1 MLGELINYL
10 CLKEKVGAILESI
23 VKNHPFLD
31 GTKRTGYV
39 LMRTL
44 IFDIFGVTGNYF

>member
-10 CLKEKVGAILESI
+10 CLKEKAGAILESI

-31 GTKRTGYV
+31 GTKRTGFDWQSYLRNYV
-39 LMRTL
+39 LL
-44 IFDIFGVTGNYF
+44 